1 MMGEE
6 GELVGQ
12 NLMATFRNC
21 CHRYLPFPGILSLR
35 REKVKKEEEIATN
48 FLDRSATKVVK
59 TDKWPPI

>member
-21 CHRYLPFPGILSLR
+21 CHRYLPFPGIFSLR
-35 REKVKKEEEIATN
+35 REKVKKEEKIATN